1 MIRLFALV
9 ILLAAA
15 WSSSSVTSAQ
25 AVASPRAPTLP
36 PPTSRPFTPA
46 TKPSPA
52 ELHAQAYQFMRQE
65 KFDKATPLLNR
76 AYNETPPAQ
85 RSRPLVLNRALLD
98 LVQKGNLPRA
108 MKDLYQYFA
117 RNPAPDEEASDL
129 LGSILEMAAQ
139 NSRWRDGPLY
149 ADAFREFARR
159 ETVLERHR
167 PGFKRWGAKWITQ
180 GEYDEIQRK
189 DRELQQQ
196 IYDQYQRVDR
206 ATTTARSLT
215 QQYNTAATKARGF
228 ANHSHVRRAG
238 DPIVPCPICAAL
250 YEATQSATELSAE
263 LEAANKEL
271 DRENKI
277 YEQLQRRTTKPTWP
291 TRYDPIDPDAPP
303 PKPPEHPAIA
313 AAALA
318 ATQPVD
324 DLQAPTGQLGAPGAG
339 PAAVGQ
345 PIGQYKL
352 PPATRP
358 SDLVR

>member
-1 MIRLFALV
+1 MIRSFALV
-9 ILLAAA
+9 ILVIA
-15 WSSSSVTSAQ
+15 SMTSAQ
-25 AVASPRAPTLP
+25 VLAPARAPTLP
-36 PPTSRPFTPA
+36 PTPPPAPTSRPFTPA

-52 ELHAQAYQFMRQE
+52 ELHAQAYDFMRQE

-76 AYNETPPAQ
+76 AYNETPAAQ

-139 NSRWRDGPLY
+139 NQRWRDGPLY

-167 PGFKRWGAKWITQ
+167 PGFKRWGPKWITQ
-180 GEYDEIQRK
+180 GEFDEIQRK
-189 DRELQQQ
+189 DREVQQQ

-206 ATTTARSLT
+206 ATTTMRSLA

-228 ANHSHVRRAG
+228 ANHSHVRRVG
-238 DPIVPCPICAAL
+238 DPIVPCPICAAM

-263 LEAANKEL
+263 LDAANKEL

-313 AAALA
+313 AALA

-324 DLQAPTGQLGAPGAG
+324 DLQAPTGQPAAPGAG
-339 PAAVGQ
+339 AVRQ
-345 PIGQYKL
+345 PVPQYKL